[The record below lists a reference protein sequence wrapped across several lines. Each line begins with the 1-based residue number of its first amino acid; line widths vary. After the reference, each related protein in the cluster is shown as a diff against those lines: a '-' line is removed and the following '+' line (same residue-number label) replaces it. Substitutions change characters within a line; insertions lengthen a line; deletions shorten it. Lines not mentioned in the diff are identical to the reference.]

1 MSLADILNRMNPD
14 SIPWVVVGV
23 GLVGQTLF
31 FLRFFVQWLASE
43 KKKESYIPRSFWYL
57 SLAGG
62 ITLLT
67 YAILRKD
74 PVFILG
80 QSTGS
85 IIYMRNL
92 VLIYRKR
99 KAAA

>member
-1 MSLADILNRMNPD
+1 MILAGILSKINPD
-14 SIPWVVVGV
+14 SIPWAIVAV

-31 FLRFFVQWLASE
+31 FLRFFVQWIASE
-43 KKKESYIPRSFWYL
+43 KRKESYIPRSFWYL

-62 ITLLT
+62 VALLT
-67 YAILRKD
+67 YAILRRD

-92 VLIYRKR
+92 VLIHRKK
-99 KAAA
+99 KAAT

>member
-1 MSLADILNRMNPD
+1 VSLADILREINPEN
-14 SIPWVVVGV
+14 IPWAIVAV

-62 ITLLT
+62 VTLLT

-92 VLIYRKR
+92 VLIHRKK
-99 KAAA
+99 KAAT

>member
-1 MSLADILNRMNPD
+1 MSLADILGRINPD
-14 SIPWVVVGV
+14 DIPWAIVAM

-62 ITLLT
+62 VTLLT
-67 YAILRKD
+67 YAILRRD

-85 IIYMRNL
+85 IIYIRNL
-92 VLIYRKR
+92 ILIYRKR
-99 KAAA
+99 ETPA